1 MHRLC
6 QTLLVLLTLTMP
18 AIPTLAADSGPG
30 KPYLAAEPL
39 GGQHDGTTLG
49 GGMEADLGTASAD
62 PAPAADLAPTYT
74 QPADNAPNLNDTQA
88 TDPNDLDSS
97 RSTTLATVM
106 LTLIAAGIAAGMFV
120 MHKFSHS

>member
-1 MHRLC
+1 MPRLC
-6 QTLLVLLTLTMP
+6 QTLLLLLILTTP
-18 AIPTLAADSGPG
+18 AIPARAADGPG

-62 PAPAADLAPTYT
+62 PAPADDLAPTYT

-88 TDPNDLDSS
+88 TDPNDLESS

-106 LTLIAAGIAAGMFV
+106 LTLIAAGIAAGVFA
-120 MHKFSHS
+120 MHRHSQV

>member
-49 GGMEADLGTASAD
+49 GGIEADLGTASAD
-62 PAPAADLAPTYT
+62 PAPA
-74 QPADNAPNLNDTQA
+74 DNAPDLNDTQA
-88 TDPNDLDSS
+88 TDPNDQSDPNDLDSS